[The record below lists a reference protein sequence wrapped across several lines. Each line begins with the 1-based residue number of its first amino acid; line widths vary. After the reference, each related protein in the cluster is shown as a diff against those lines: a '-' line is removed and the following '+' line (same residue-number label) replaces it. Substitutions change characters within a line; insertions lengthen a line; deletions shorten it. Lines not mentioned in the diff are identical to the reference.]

1 MVPKY
6 DLTIVSDY
14 GHGLISKKSA
24 NLVCNLSKYL
34 ALNAQVNASNI
45 GYHTMDKYNNVEC
58 VVINETEL
66 RHETRNKSS
75 PIKLLMKKLARKLKI
90 KNLIVTQGSQGSTL
104 FTANAKKYYS
114 SAAFASKIVDKV
126 GAGDAMLA
134 AVSLCL
140 KNNFDKNFSLLVAS
154 LAAAQSV
161 ETIGNS
167 VPINKN
173 KILKFCL
180 KMGWE

>member
-1 MVPKY
+1 M
-6 DLTIVSDY
+6 LTDY
-14 GHGLISKKSA
+14 GHGLISDKSAKSICKKS
-24 NLVCNLSKYL
+24 LFL

-45 GYHTMDKYNNVEC
+45 GYHTMDKYNNVAC

-75 PIKLLMKKLARKLKI
+75 PIKLLMKK
-90 KNLIVTQGSQGSTL
+90 
-104 FTANAKKYYS
+104 YYS
-114 SAAFASKIVDKV
+114 SVAFASKIVDKV

-140 KNNFDKNFSLLVAS
+140 KKNFDKNFSLLVAS

-173 KILKFCL
+173 KILKSIQYLL
-180 KMGWE
+180 K